1 MNRQARRAIIVI
13 DMQNDFVTGALG
25 SADAVRA
32 TGAIREALERNAA
45 QSDPAD
51 VFFTQDTHGDDYL
64 QTQEGRRLPV
74 AHCIRGTEGWEI
86 VPELRP
92 FADSARTVCKP
103 TFGSL
108 ELPKLLAGYSEVT
121 LAGVC
126 TDICVVSNALLLKAF
141 HPEMT
146 VRAAGALC
154 AGTTPENHESALR
167 TMRSCQVEVSE

>member
-1 MNRQARRAIIVI
+1 MKT
-13 DMQNDFVTGALG
+13 DFRTAPHASVEGLRALG
-25 SADAVRA
+25 
-32 TGAIREALERNAA
+32 GFRETLERNAA

-74 AHCIRGTEGWEI
+74 AHCIRGTEGWQI

-92 FADSARTVCKP
+92 FADPARTVCKP